1 MATIA
6 ADYMWFEEDFP
17 DLAESYCVTLVHN
30 VPPNELLSR
39 LGGQAEP
46 EVTGITA
53 LVDTAY
59 DLWGPS
65 ITRTYFGMTTLG
77 PWTLMIEP
85 NGWHGV
91 NEKKALP
98 ASAGTRWI
106 SHYDNANA
114 NNDGSFLWAED
125 TELQLHFELRDA
137 DCRSGTRADDLLD
150 VIRRLGFTFPEEP
163 TETDDD
169 LAVPAA
175 FALAEHLTGIRVT
188 PALLQDATYTC
199 GTAEF
204 R

>member
-1 MATIA
+1 MATTA
-6 ADYMWFEEDFP
+6 ADYLWFEEDFP
-17 DLAESYCVTLVHN
+17 DLAESYCLTLVHN

-39 LGGQAEP
+39 LGGQPEP
-46 EVTGITA
+46 EVTGINA

-59 DLWGPS
+59 GLWDFS
-65 ITRTYFGMTTLG
+65 TTRTYFGMTTLG

-125 TELQLHFELRDA
+125 TEPQLQFEIRDA
-137 DCRSGTRADDLLD
+137 AYRTGTRANDLLD
-150 VIRRLGFTFPEEP
+150 VIRHLGFTFPEEP
-163 TETDDD
+163 TKTDDG

-175 FALAEHLTGIRVT
+175 FALAEHITGIRVT
-188 PALLQDATYTC
+188 PDLLQDTTFIC
-199 GTAEF
+199 GTADF

>member
-1 MATIA
+1 MATTA

-17 DLAESYCVTLVHN
+17 GLAESYCVTLVHN
-30 VPPNELLSR
+30 LPPNELLGR
-39 LGGQAEP
+39 LGGRSEP

-65 ITRTYFGMTTLG
+65 TTRTYFGMTTLG
-77 PWTLMIEP
+77 PWTLMVEP
-85 NGWHGV
+85 NGRHGV
-91 NEKKALP
+91 NEEKALP
-98 ASAGTRWI
+98 ASAGIRWI

-114 NNDGSFLWAED
+114 NNGGSFLWVED
-125 TELQLHFELRDA
+125 TEVQLRFELHEA
-137 DCRSGTRADDLLD
+137 EYLTGTRAGDALA

-175 FALAEHLTGIRVT
+175 FALAEHRTGIRVT
-188 PALLQDATYTC
+188 PALLQGTTYIC

>member
-1 MATIA
+1 MATTA

-17 DLAESYCVTLVHN
+17 DLAESYCVTLVHD
-30 VPPNELLSR
+30 VPPDELLHR
-39 LGGQAEP
+39 LDGQSES

-53 LVDTAY
+53 LVDTAF
-59 DLWGPS
+59 DLCGPS
-65 ITRTYFGMTTLG
+65 TTRTYFGMTTLG

-114 NNDGSFLWAED
+114 NNDGSFLWAEN
-125 TELQLHFELRDA
+125 TEVQLHFELRDA
-137 DCRSGTRADDLLD
+137 DYRSGTCADDLLE
-150 VIRRLGFTFPEEP
+150 VIRHLGFTFPEEP
-163 TETDDD
+163 SETDDD

-175 FALAEHLTGIRVT
+175 FALAEHLTDLRIT
-188 PALLQDATYTC
+188 SALLRDTTFIC
-199 GTAEF
+199 GTAEI

>member
-1 MATIA
+1 MATTA

-30 VPPNELLSR
+30 VTPHDLVRR
-39 LGGQAEP
+39 LDGQPEP
-46 EVTGITA
+46 DVSGITA
-53 LVDTAY
+53 LVDIAY

-65 ITRTYFGMTTLG
+65 TTRTFFGMTVLG
-77 PWTLMIEP
+77 AWTLMIEP

-91 NEKKALP
+91 NDAKALP

-114 NNDGSFLWAED
+114 NNDGAFFWAKD

-137 DCRSGTRADDLLD
+137 GYRSGTRADDLLK
-150 VIRRLGFTFPEEP
+150 VIRHLGFTFPEEP
-163 TETDDD
+163 AATDDD

-175 FALAEHLTGIRVT
+175 FALAERLTDIRVT
-188 PALLQDATYTC
+188 PALLRDTTFIC
-199 GTAEF
+199 GTAEIL
-204 R
+204 